1 VEAITAYVA
10 VQEELKQVRNRQRA
24 EDEEKMSRRVKKNKD
39 QRVWA
44 IEEII
49 RSNAAVDDP
58 VRVRKVKKTKG
69 KFIIAFRLPLDA
81 MNMINTK
88 E

>member
-39 QRVWA
+39 
-44 IEEII
+44 
-49 RSNAAVDDP
+49 
-58 VRVRKVKKTKG
+58 
-69 KFIIAFRLPLDA
+69 
-81 MNMINTK
+81 
-88 E
+88 